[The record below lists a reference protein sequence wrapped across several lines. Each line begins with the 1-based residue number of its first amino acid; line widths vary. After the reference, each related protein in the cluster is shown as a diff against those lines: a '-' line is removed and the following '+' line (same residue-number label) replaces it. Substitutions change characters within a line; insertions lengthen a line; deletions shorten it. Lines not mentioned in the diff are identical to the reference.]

1 MTAHTPDRSGRPA
14 PTASAGGSPWSRPR
28 RIHVHD
34 VAMRDGLQIEPVFV
48 PTERKVALI
57 NALGRTGV
65 SKIEATSFTS
75 PKAIPAL
82 RDAEELMQSI
92 ERAPGVKYVCLVPNL
107 RGAERAM
114 QCQVDEINLVM
125 SASETHNLANLR
137 MTREQ
142 SFRALSQIIDAA
154 ANQVDVNISIS
165 TAFGCPMEG
174 IVDPEAVLRLG
185 DRFAERG
192 GVRGITICDT
202 TGMANPAQVEAL
214 CAGLAER
221 WPGLE
226 LTLHFHN
233 TRGMGLANVIAGLSV
248 GIDRYDSSLAGLGGC
263 PYAPGATGNICTE
276 DLVHMLDSMGMDTGT
291 DLDRLVACAW
301 QMAEMVGREVP
312 GQVMKAGRWNKRFPP
327 PPDLEQTRERALIR
341 ELEAG
346 ISQ

>member
-1 MTAHTPDRSGRPA
+1 MSKHQANGAAAIQPDSHAGAATNRSSW
-14 PTASAGGSPWSRPR
+14 SAPR
-28 RIHVHD
+28 RVHVQD
-34 VAMRDGLQIEPVFV
+34 VAMRDGLQIEPIFV
-48 PTERKVALI
+48 PTEQKIALV

-82 RDAEELMQSI
+82 RDAEELMKGI
-92 ERAPGVKYVCLVPNL
+92 ERAPGVKYVSLVPNL

-114 QCQVDEINLVM
+114 KCNVDEINLVM

-142 SFRALSQIIDAA
+142 SVRALSQIIDEAA
-154 ANQVDVNISIS
+154 RQVDVNISIS

-174 IVDPEAVLRLG
+174 VVAPDEVLRLG

-192 GVRGITICDT
+192 AQGITLCDT

-214 CAGLAER
+214 CAGLTER

-233 TRGMGLANVIAGLSV
+233 TRGMGLANVIAGLSA
-248 GIDRYDSSLAGLGGC
+248 GINRYDSSLAGLGGC

-276 DLVHMLDSMGMDTGT
+276 DLVHMLDSMGMDTGAKL
-291 DLDRLVACAW
+291 DLLVSCAR
-301 QMAEMVGREVP
+301 QMAEMVGRDVP
-312 GQVMKAGRWNKRFPP
+312 GQVMKAGPWDKRFPP
-327 PPDLEQTRERALIR
+327 PPDLEQTRERALER
-341 ELEAG
+341 
-346 ISQ
+346 Q